1 MRCFPPPP
9 RTGTGARS
17 CGSLQAGDG
26 EGLQPREHA
35 VLKSVGPPRG
45 KLELRSFRHSRCAS
59 GPVHHLR
66 KCSAR
71 PGEPGAPSSQR
82 RPASSLGLHIRGPLH
97 CSLGLRGP
105 PPAGMRHAFRIWSHI
120 PRPGALDPA
129 ACGPACATHHRGAR
143 PSRLRGRRR
152 LGTEW
157 VAHGVLC
164 LINVAGISLSGEEEL
179 PGRPRLLEGQPR
191 GPLQEGSHVV
201 LTTVLWTCVGLGLRD
216 RQGPWGRLGL
226 GEATE
231 ASAPPAKSQEQ
242 DCSPLL

>member
-1 MRCFPPPP
+1 MWQSASRG
-9 RTGTGARS
+9 RRGLTAQGA
-17 CGSLQAGDG
+17 CGIEVS
-26 EGLQPREHA
+26 
-35 VLKSVGPPRG
+35 
-45 KLELRSFRHSRCAS
+45 
-59 GPVHHLR
+59 
-66 KCSAR
+66 
-71 PGEPGAPSSQR
+71 GAPQGEAGIKEFSAQPVCVR
-82 RPASSLGLHIRGPLH
+82 TRASLEEVLSTARGAGGTEHPETPSEQLGFAHPGPITL
-97 CSLGLRGP
+97 LAGP
-105 PPAGMRHAFRIWSHI
+105 QGPSPAGMRHAFRIWSHI